1 MSRNHVALNASRWSR
16 ARRLALRRDGY
27 RCASCGKA
35 ARLEVHHETPLSS
48 GGAPFDLDNLK
59 SLCRSCHIVLSAK
72 ANRRV
77 YPPHIAAWFALAA
90 ETV

>member
-1 MSRNHVALNASRWSR
+1 MSRNHLALNFARWSR
-16 ARRLALRRDGY
+16 ARRQALRRDQY
-27 RCASCGKA
+27 RCRSCGRPG
-35 ARLEVHHETPLSS
+35 RLEVHHETPLSS

-77 YPPHIAAWFALAA
+77 
-90 ETV
+90 